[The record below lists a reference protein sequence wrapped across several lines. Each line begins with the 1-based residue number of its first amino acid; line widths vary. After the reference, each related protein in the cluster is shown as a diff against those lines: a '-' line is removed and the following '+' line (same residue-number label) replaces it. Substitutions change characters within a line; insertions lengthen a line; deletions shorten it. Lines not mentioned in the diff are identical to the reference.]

1 MAVHGECVKFQ
12 MINVNF
18 YVKYGNIELKNFFIG
33 KGINKKLKKAKIF
46 DKGSH
51 LQFTISR
58 NN

>member
-1 MAVHGECVKFQ
+1 MKAAVSALSDDKVK
-12 MINVNF
+12 F
-18 YVKYGNIELKNFFIG
+18 YVKYGNIELKNLFIG